1 MYPSLEE
8 VAKMTVLVA
17 YASKHGSTQ
26 GIAERIAEK
35 LRQLGKEAEAQP
47 LDAVED
53 PGSYEALVIGS
64 AIYYGSWMKEATE
77 WMHRN
82 QAVLAQRPVWLFSVG
97 PLGTE
102 VKDAE
107 QQPKEMAE
115 FQQAIRPREQRVFFG
130 VLDHHRLSF
139 AERMVVKAVRA
150 PEGDF
155 RDWEAIE
162 VWAESIARK
171 LQRCAKRLSYESLL
185 AFFKWNIATVAEPPA
200 RILGCHRE

>member
-1 MYPSLEE
+1 
-8 VAKMTVLVA
+8 MTVLVA
-17 YASKHGSTQ
+17 YASKHGSTR
-26 GIAERIAEK
+26 GIAQRIAEQ
-35 LRQLGKEAEAQP
+35 LRQLGIQAEARP
-47 LDAVED
+47 LDEVWD

-77 WMHRN
+77 WVHRN
-82 QAVLAQRPVWLFSVG
+82 QAVLARRPVWLFSVG

-115 FQQAIRPREQRVFFG
+115 FQQAIGPREQRVFFG
-130 VLDHHRLSF
+130 ALDHQRLSF

-155 RDWEAIE
+155 RDWEAIDA
-162 VWAESIARK
+162 WAANIAR
-171 LQRCAKRLSYESLL
+171 
-185 AFFKWNIATVAEPPA
+185 N
-200 RILGCHRE
+200 LG

>member
-1 MYPSLEE
+1 
-8 VAKMTVLVA
+8 MTVLVA

-26 GIAERIAEK
+26 GIAQRIAEQ
-35 LRQLGKEAEAQP
+35 LRQLGIQAEARP
-47 LDAVED
+47 LDEVWD

-77 WMHRN
+77 WVHRN
-82 QAVLAQRPVWLFSVG
+82 QAVLARRPVWLFSVG

-115 FQQAIRPREQRVFFG
+115 FQQAIGPREQRVFFG
-130 VLDHHRLSF
+130 ALDHQRLSF

-155 RDWEAIE
+155 RDWEAIDA
-162 VWAESIARK
+162 WAANIAR
-171 LQRCAKRLSYESLL
+171 
-185 AFFKWNIATVAEPPA
+185 N
-200 RILGCHRE
+200 LG

>member
-1 MYPSLEE
+1 MRPEASILVEGRVVSRSSWHARCVFQEE
-8 VAKMTVLVA
+8 VTKMAILIV

-35 LRQLGKEAEAQP
+35 LRQLGKQAEARP
-47 LDAVED
+47 LDEVSD

-77 WMHRN
+77 WVHRN
-82 QAVLAQRPVWLFSVG
+82 QAVLAKLPVWLFSVG

-115 FQQAIRPREQRVFFG
+115 FQQAIRPREQRVF
-130 VLDHHRLSF
+130 
-139 AERMVVKAVRA
+139 
-150 PEGDF
+150 
-155 RDWEAIE
+155 
-162 VWAESIARK
+162 
-171 LQRCAKRLSYESLL
+171 
-185 AFFKWNIATVAEPPA
+185 
-200 RILGCHRE
+200 

>member
-1 MYPSLEE
+1 
-8 VAKMTVLVA
+8 MTVLVA

-35 LRQLGKEAEAQP
+35 LRQLGIQVEARP
-47 LDAVED
+47 LDEVSD

-77 WMHRN
+77 WVHRN
-82 QAVLAQRPVWLFSVG
+82 QAVLARLPVWLFSVG

-115 FQQAIRPREQRVFFG
+115 FQQAIGPREQRVFFG
-130 VLDHHRLSF
+130 ALDHQRLSF

-155 RDWEAIE
+155 RDWEAIDA
-162 VWAESIARK
+162 WAANIAR
-171 LQRCAKRLSYESLL
+171 
-185 AFFKWNIATVAEPPA
+185 N
-200 RILGCHRE
+200 LG

>member
-1 MYPSLEE
+1 
-8 VAKMTVLVA
+8 MTVLVA

-26 GIAERIAEK
+26 EIAQRIAEH
-35 LRQLGKEAEAQP
+35 LRQLGIQAEARP
-47 LDAVED
+47 LEEVSD

-77 WMHRN
+77 WVHRN
-82 QAVLAQRPVWLFSVG
+82 QAVLAKLPVWLFSVG

-102 VKDAE
+102 VEDAE

-130 VLDHHRLSF
+130 ALDHQRLSF

-150 PEGDF
+150 PEGDY
-155 RDWEAIE
+155 RDWEAIDA
-162 VWAESIARK
+162 WSASIARD
-171 LQRCAKRLSYESLL
+171 
-185 AFFKWNIATVAEPPA
+185 
-200 RILGCHRE
+200 LG

>member
-1 MYPSLEE
+1 
-8 VAKMTVLVA
+8 MTVLVA

-35 LRQLGKEAEAQP
+35 LRQLGIQAEARP
-47 LDAVED
+47 LDEVSD
-53 PGSYEALVIGS
+53 PGNYEAFVIGS

-77 WMHRN
+77 WVHRN
-82 QAVLAQRPVWLFSVG
+82 QAVLAKLPVWLFSVG
-97 PLGTE
+97 PLGAE

-107 QQPKEMAE
+107 QQPKELAE

-130 VLDHHRLSF
+130 ALDHQRLSF

-162 VWAESIARK
+162 AWAASIARD
-171 LQRCAKRLSYESLL
+171 
-185 AFFKWNIATVAEPPA
+185 
-200 RILGCHRE
+200 LG